1 MSDCQT
7 KQTFQREKLSY
18 DITIRARFGTTV
30 CALVQAGLG
39 IAVIDEFT
47 VAQNGLPGVRLL
59 RIVEPTWFEIYVVR
73 KRDAPIS
80 RPAEF
85 IDCLRREMTS
95 PRKITLS

>member
-1 MSDCQT
+1 MGLSDQT
-7 KQTFQREKLSY
+7 NFEREKLSY

-59 RIVEPTWFEIYVVR
+59 RIVEPTRFETYVVR

-85 IDCLRREMTS
+85 FIDCLRREKTS
-95 PRKITLS
+95 SRKITLS